1 MKPFSIVKTLFSNLL
16 GWIETSNQHRAL
28 RELTDHQLSCIVINH
43 KEIMAKAC
51 LGDNSQKGR
60 FRSVSSDTPCQDT
73 AKLF

>member
-16 GWIETSNQHRAL
+16 GWIEISNQRRVL
-28 RELTDHQLSCIVINH
+28 RELTDHQLSYIGINH
-43 KEIMAKAC
+43 KEIMAETC

-60 FRSVSSDTPCQDT
+60 FRGVSADTPCQDT